1 MIYMAYYDV
10 ENFSL
15 AFCCTGTV
23 LVWNII
29 SGKIIYIER
38 CGTLSI
44 LTLNYLEF
52 YCTVHSV
59 GWKRFVH

>member
-1 MIYMAYYDV
+1 MGMWGILLWH
-10 ENFSL
+10 FHW
-15 AFCCTGTV
+15 TGIV

-29 SGKIIYIER
+29 GGKIIYIER
-38 CGTLSI
+38 GSTLSI

-52 YCTVHSV
+52 YYTVHSV